1 METHI
6 INTGIFREIY
16 SHSIYVLGLLHIHA
30 IPAMLVGG
38 LTLHHEFPEPVLIS
52 ALVRGS
58 PAIDLY
64 PLTILFN
71 SGRLYGS
78 VGGAHQCLF

>member
-1 METHI
+1 MQ
-6 INTGIFREIY
+6 FQ
-16 SHSIYVLGLLHIHA
+16 LCF
-30 IPAMLVGG
+30 VGG
-38 LTLHHEFPEPVLIS
+38 LTLHHEFPELVLIS
-52 ALVRGS
+52 TLVRGS

-78 VGGAHQCLF
+78 AGGAHQCLS

>member
-30 IPAMLVGG
+30 IPAMLCRG
-38 LTLHHEFPEPVLIS
+38 PDS
-52 ALVRGS
+52 A
-58 PAIDLY
+58 P
-64 PLTILFN
+64 
-71 SGRLYGS
+71 
-78 VGGAHQCLF
+78 